1 MCVNLILSIWIRLLF
16 LLVWDN
22 TDCVLYSYDLGWV
35 RIPFFVLFSDLFHI
49 VLLFLDTR
57 ISSFN
62 EIVQWGAKWKR
73 NCEYIFLVLMLKL
86 SVNVCGMIM
95 FHYLLVF
102 FLQKKIIKNTTC
114 VCLCSR
120 ERVCVRERK
129 RKNQFSTWILGFNIH
144 HFCLFF
150 PSSEYISVF
159 FCYTW
164 NNIYIYIERERE
176 RESSEF
182 YGYCFL
188 RYTECKA
195 TCYFVQKTNLTRLYM
210 NALTRCR
217 WRTQI
222 IYMWFYVSLDHR
234 IWNHW
239 FCAEL

>member
-1 MCVNLILSIWIRLLF
+1 VCVCVCVNLILSIWIRLLF

-35 RIPFFVLFSDLFHI
+35 RISFFVLFSDLFHI

-73 NCEYIFLVLMLKL
+73 NCEYLFLVLMLKL

-102 FLQKKIIKNTTC
+102 FLHRKIIKNTTC

-144 HFCLFF
+144 HLCFFFLLLNIFLFF
-150 PSSEYISVF
+150 FF

-164 NNIYIYIERERE
+164 NNIYIYKERER
-176 RESSEF
+176 
-182 YGYCFL
+182 
-188 RYTECKA
+188 
-195 TCYFVQKTNLTRLYM
+195 V
-210 NALTRCR
+210 
-217 WRTQI
+217 
-222 IYMWFYVSLDHR
+222 
-234 IWNHW
+234 
-239 FCAEL
+239 

>member
-1 MCVNLILSIWIRLLF
+1 VCVNLILSIWIRLLF

-144 HFCLFF
+144 HFCFFF

-164 NNIYIYIERERE
+164 NNIYIYIYIERERERGRERE
-176 RESSEF
+176 RESLASF
-182 YGYCFL
+182 MGTAFWGTL
-188 RYTECKA
+188 NAKQHVT
-195 TCYFVQKTNLTRLYM
+195 LY
-210 NALTRCR
+210 RK
-217 WRTQI
+217 QI
-222 IYMWFYVSLDHR
+222 
-234 IWNHW
+234 
-239 FCAEL
+239 